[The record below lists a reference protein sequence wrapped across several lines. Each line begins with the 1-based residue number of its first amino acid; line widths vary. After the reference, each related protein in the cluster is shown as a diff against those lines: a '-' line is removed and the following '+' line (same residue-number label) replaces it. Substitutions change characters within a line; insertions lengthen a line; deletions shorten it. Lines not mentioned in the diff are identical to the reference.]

1 MKKIERRAVMCLLLA
16 LVLALGTVVFL
27 GKYVLHAGNWASSAF
42 NRHLYNSDGQL
53 AVGTVLDRDG
63 DVLSSAQ
70 DGKRTYY
77 DNETVRKAT
86 LHAVGDLQGKI
97 GTGAL
102 NAFADKLTG

>member
-53 AVGTVLDRDG
+53 AVGTVLAKAKRLQFAQKP
-63 DVLSSAQ
+63 LSAPRWQ
-70 DGKRTYY
+70 
-77 DNETVRKAT
+77 
-86 LHAVGDLQGKI
+86 
-97 GTGAL
+97 
-102 NAFADKLTG
+102 